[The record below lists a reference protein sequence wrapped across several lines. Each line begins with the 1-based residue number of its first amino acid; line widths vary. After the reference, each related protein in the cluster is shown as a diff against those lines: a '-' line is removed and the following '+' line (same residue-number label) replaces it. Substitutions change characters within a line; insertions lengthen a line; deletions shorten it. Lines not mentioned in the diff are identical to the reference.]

1 MPAAPCYDE
10 LVAPHLSVVIP
21 AYNEEARLPD
31 SLRTVRAF
39 LEAQAYASE
48 VLVVD
53 DGSQDG
59 TAGAVQRAASDWPA
73 LRLLR
78 NPGNRGKG
86 FSVRHGMLEAAGEW
100 ALFSDADL
108 SAPIEEATLLLEKAA
123 EGFDVVIGART
134 RDDLIGTHQSAFREA
149 AGKSFNLV
157 MRGAT
162 GLPYRDTQCGFKLFR
177 REAAQAVFRRQRLRG
192 FGFDVEILFLAQ
204 RLGFRCADIPVR
216 WNNAAGSKV
225 GMFSGLDAFADLAR
239 LRWWAATGKYELQ
252 EAPVTRGHE
261 EKAGGHR

>member
-1 MPAAPCYDE
+1 MP
-10 LVAPHLSVVIP
+10 PHLSVVIP
-21 AYNEEARLPD
+21 AYNEEVRLPD

-39 LEAQAYASE
+39 LEAQPYASE

-59 TAGAVQRAASDWPA
+59 TAAAVQQAASAWPA

-100 ALFSDADL
+100 VLFSDADL
-108 SAPIEEATLLLEKAA
+108 SAPINEATRLLEKAA

-134 RDDLIGTHQSAFREA
+134 QSELIGTHQPALREA
-149 AGKSFNLV
+149 AGRFFNV
-157 MRGAT
+157 FMRLAT
-162 GLPYRDTQCGFKLFR
+162 GLPYLDTQCGFKLFHR
-177 REAAQAVFRRQRLRG
+177 DAAQAVFRRQRLRG
-192 FGFDVEILFLAQ
+192 FGFDVEILFLAH

-239 LRWWAATGKYELQ
+239 LRWWAATGKYQLE
-252 EAPVTRGHE
+252 ESPVTRGHE
-261 EKAGGHR
+261 EKAGGHS